1 MDILKLFNFKDEL
14 PYITLIVFLFSA
26 ITLVFFGVSPLIC
39 HNIIHCPNINFYIP
53 DAIINFIFFLDI
65 VFFLMIAVR
74 IVDWIKELARYGRKE
89 YVFDPKSWPNGWI
102 FNGRPEV
109 SGDELCV
116 QRTRAGLLL
125 EEKLWKNFIMS
136 FEMKF
141 DKKKYPR
148 EHVGIVFR
156 ARDLDNYYM
165 LELRGEGNGGI
176 APHIRYKSGWEM
188 TEEVRMNEVNK
199 FDFSDFKKVQLR
211 VVEDIATLFYEDTEV
226 FRWILPTHSDVNH
239 YEAGVKDSNEHK
251 KEDAV
256 LLTKNLF
263 GNHVQKIPFRTS
275 YGMVGFRAHYQ
286 NQGAII
292 RKFQIELGTKLTL
305 KDDSCS

>member
-1 MDILKLFNFKDEL
+1 MDIIKLFNFKDEL
-14 PYITLIVFLFSA
+14 PYISLIVFLFSV
-26 ITLVFFGVSPLIC
+26 ITIILFGVSPLIC
-39 HNIIHCPNINFYIP
+39 LYAIPCPDINLYIP
-53 DAIINFIFFLDI
+53 DSILNFLFFLDI
-65 VFFLMIAVR
+65 VFFLMVIVR
-74 IVDWIKELARYGRKE
+74 IMDWFKQLAKHGKKK
-89 YVFDPKSWPNGWI
+89 YVFDPKSWPSGWI

-109 SGDELCV
+109 SGDELFV

-125 EEKLWKNFIMS
+125 EEKIWKNFKMS

-141 DKKKYPR
+141 DKDKYPR

-165 LELRGEGNGGI
+165 LELRGEENGGI

-188 TEEVRMNEVNK
+188 TEEVKMGESDK
-199 FDFSDFKKVQLR
+199 FDFSDFKKVRLQ
-211 VVEDIATLFYEDTEV
+211 VVEGVAMLFYENKDV
-226 FRWILPTHSDVNH
+226 FHWILPTHADVNH

-251 KEDAV
+251 NEDAV

-263 GNHVQKIPFRTS
+263 GNHVQKIPFRIS

-292 RKFQIELGTKLTL
+292 RKLQIEPL
-305 KDDSCS
+305 S